1 MCGIVGLFDP
11 YISQDQVLEK
21 VKITNHLQKH
31 RGPDDQGFFQDKGTN
46 FSQAMTRLSILGI
59 EENKQPIYSN
69 DGRYCLVYNGEI
81 INFKELK
88 DYLKGKGIYLKKG
101 NSDTEVL
108 LELLIL
114 LKEKALELLNGMF
127 AFSFYDKKEK
137 KILIARDRFGIKP
150 LYFFYKKGFG
160 FASELKSLLKLY
172 SDETEI
178 NKEALSEYLS
188 LMYIV
193 APNTIYKN
201 NYKLKHGHYIVYEI
215 PQKKITIQKWHSH
228 QFKPNKD
235 LTIQETKKIIK
246 EKAINAIKNWSIS
259 DVPICNSLSGG
270 LDSSTISSIMGLEK
284 IKMKNYTIGF
294 GSNDSLFDE
303 SELAK
308 LVSQKYNQDH
318 ENTILSEDY
327 LISNFDKIINDT
339 QEPYGGGL
347 PSWFVYEKMSEEY
360 KVGFVGTGVD
370 EFFGSYGNW
379 QNVES
384 FFNFNND
391 ISIEKFKKNFF
402 DSRCYGDNK
411 EKSNILNFNLNN
423 YIPTEEKIYNIFDD
437 AEGSIRDKFAIL
449 NLETQLPDEFLSI
462 CDLFSM
468 SHSLEIRPPFLDND
482 FTNFIFQ
489 IPSEIRTSSKTNMLK
504 KLFKDSIGEFL
515 PPELL
520 KTKKKGFIL
529 PTESWL
535 KNKLNKSLKKYLSNK
550 MLSDHGLFKND
561 LYKDVI
567 EPFLNRSFI
576 SSKMDRYHR
585 GQTQVWSILMFQL
598 WYEKHIKKQEIEIST

>member
-172 SDETEI
+172 NDETEI

-201 NYKLKHGHYIVYEI
+201 
-215 PQKKITIQKWHSH
+215 TIYFTY
-228 QFKPNKD
+228 FK
-235 LTIQETKKIIK
+235 
-246 EKAINAIKNWSIS
+246 
-259 DVPICNSLSGG
+259 
-270 LDSSTISSIMGLEK
+270 
-284 IKMKNYTIGF
+284 F
-294 GSNDSLFDE
+294 
-303 SELAK
+303 
-308 LVSQKYNQDH
+308 
-318 ENTILSEDY
+318 TILKFY
-327 LISNFDKIINDT
+327 LN
-339 QEPYGGGL
+339 
-347 PSWFVYEKMSEEY
+347 
-360 KVGFVGTGVD
+360 
-370 EFFGSYGNW
+370 
-379 QNVES
+379 
-384 FFNFNND
+384 
-391 ISIEKFKKNFF
+391 
-402 DSRCYGDNK
+402 
-411 EKSNILNFNLNN
+411 
-423 YIPTEEKIYNIFDD
+423 
-437 AEGSIRDKFAIL
+437 
-449 NLETQLPDEFLSI
+449 
-462 CDLFSM
+462 
-468 SHSLEIRPPFLDND
+468 
-482 FTNFIFQ
+482 
-489 IPSEIRTSSKTNMLK
+489 
-504 KLFKDSIGEFL
+504 
-515 PPELL
+515 
-520 KTKKKGFIL
+520 
-529 PTESWL
+529 
-535 KNKLNKSLKKYLSNK
+535 
-550 MLSDHGLFKND
+550 
-561 LYKDVI
+561 
-567 EPFLNRSFI
+567 
-576 SSKMDRYHR
+576 
-585 GQTQVWSILMFQL
+585 
-598 WYEKHIKKQEIEIST
+598 